1 MSEHGATVADLPRGN
16 YLIRGAR
23 VVTLDPQLGELD
35 RGDVLVRSGEIV
47 AVAETVAADGA
58 EEIEAAGFILI
69 PGFVETHWHMWNS
82 IWRGLSHDA
91 PGYFALHRLATHYT
105 VDDHYAAVR
114 YAATEAVNA
123 GVTTCHNWSNALRG
137 KDDALAQARA
147 LADSGIRARFGYGH
161 LPGPDTAAVGD
172 DEIMAMLAWLAENG
186 DHRTDLGV
194 VIHTAAHF
202 AAEVDVARRHG
213 LKSIAPHADLSQVLH
228 LLGPDFI
235 FTHGPGT
242 PDGFLRLLA
251 SKGVKVALCPA
262 TDPLIGA
269 GLPPIARFV
278 ENGIPFADIGFSVD
292 VTAQA
297 SVDPFAA
304 MRTIMASA
312 RIAEQRG
319 ASFTDII
326 FRPGDPDDATN
337 GLTMPRQMLQLAT
350 LNGARVLGLDGI
362 VGSITPGKRADL
374 ILVRTTDLNMI
385 AVDDCNATFQLVQ
398 HGQPYN
404 VDTVMVDGRL
414 LKRDG
419 RLLNVDVRAI
429 GAAAARAHE
438 GVRRRAGLGC
448 DLAL

>member
-1 MSEHGATVADLPRGN
+1 MSNHDTVAMDLPRGD
-16 YLIRGAR
+16 YLIRGCR
-23 VVTLDPQLGELD
+23 VITLDPQLGELD
-35 RGDVLVRSGEIV
+35 RADVLVRAGVIV
-47 AVAETVAADGA
+47 AVDTSLPADGA
-58 EEIEAAGFILI
+58 ELIDASGLILM

-82 IWRGLSHDA
+82 IWRGLAHDA
-91 PGYFALHRLATHYT
+91 PGYFALHRLAASYT
-105 VDDHYAAVR
+105 AEDHYAAVR
-114 YAATEAVNA
+114 YAATEAINA

-137 KDDALAQARA
+137 EADAQAQGQA
-147 LADSGIRARFGYGH
+147 LVDSGIRARFGYGH
-161 LPGPDTAAVGD
+161 LPGPETTAVGD
-172 DEIMAMLAWLAENG
+172 DEIATMLAWLDEHG
-186 DHRTDLGV
+186 DHRIDLGV
-194 VIHTAAHF
+194 VIHSSDHF
-202 AAEVDVARRHG
+202 VAEVEAARRHG

-242 PDGFLRLLA
+242 PDGFIRLLA

-278 ENGIPFADIGFSVD
+278 ENGIPFGDIGFSVD
-292 VTAQA
+292 VTAQTC
-297 SVDPFAA
+297 VDPFAA

-326 FRPGDPDDATN
+326 FRPGDPNDATN

-350 LNGARVLGLDGI
+350 LNGARVLGLDNV

-398 HGQPYN
+398 HGQPHN
-404 VDTVMVDGRL
+404 VDAVMVDGRF

-419 RLLNVDVRAI
+419 RLLNADVRAI

-438 GVRRRAGLGC
+438 GVRHRAGLTC
-448 DLAL
+448 DLTL